1 MPNIR
6 GGKGYKKMK
15 GRNDDDDENVIF
27 IDKAADQLVGRLI
40 RLLGDRNTM
49 VFCEDKKERICK
61 ISTGIKKKVR
71 FEAGDIVLVSLRDC
85 EVSKANLD
93 KGIRSDRGDI
103 LAKYSPQQYDSL
115 KKDGVNPHLFAT
127 LETVATISGMMR
139 DGNEQAADALAT
151 SELDDMFD
159 RSRNNDGDDGE
170 AAPTVNLDTL

>member
-15 GRNDDDDENVIF
+15 GRNDNDDENVIF

-49 VFCEDKKERICK
+49 VFCEDKKERICR

-85 EVSKANLD
+85 EVSKAELD
-93 KGIRSDRGDI
+93 RGIRSDRGDI

-115 KKDGVNPHLFAT
+115 KKDGINPHLFAT
-127 LETVATISGMMR
+127 LDTVAAISVMMKE
-139 DGNEQAADALAT
+139 GNELAAENLAT
-151 SELDDMFD
+151 AELDDMFD
-159 RSRNNDGDDGE
+159 RSGKNEATDDE
-170 AAPTVNLDTL
+170 AAQAVNLDTL